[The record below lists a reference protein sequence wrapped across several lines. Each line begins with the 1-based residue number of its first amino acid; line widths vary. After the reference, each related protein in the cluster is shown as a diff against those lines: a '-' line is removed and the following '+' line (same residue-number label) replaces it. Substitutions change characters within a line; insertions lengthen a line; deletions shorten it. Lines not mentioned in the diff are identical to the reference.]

1 MIKYKGQQ
9 ISHAITKTQYL
20 DIIDDLR
27 KRKKLKILSCVLFMG
42 TKGLRIS
49 DTLNLKIVDVFHKN
63 GTLRSNL
70 RFKNQ
75 KQKKFMQIPL
85 DNGKDTYFKRILEQY
100 YFLVAD
106 RPIETFLFEG
116 DTTIKL
122 SQSVVKQH
130 LKRYKNDFGID
141 QLSCHS
147 FRKYFG
153 KSLFEQGVPIETIS
167 AIYQHADVSI
177 TRTYLD
183 INRFDII
190 EAMEKINY

>member
-75 KQKKFMQIPL
+75 KQKKSNHPL
-85 DNGKDTYFKRILEQY
+85 SHVLAELRRNWAR
-100 YFLVAD
+100 V
-106 RPIETFLFEG
+106 
-116 DTTIKL
+116 
-122 SQSVVKQH
+122 
-130 LKRYKNDFGID
+130 
-141 QLSCHS
+141 
-147 FRKYFG
+147 
-153 KSLFEQGVPIETIS
+153 
-167 AIYQHADVSI
+167 
-177 TRTYLD
+177 
-183 INRFDII
+183 
-190 EAMEKINY
+190 EKILRGN